1 MKLETIIT
9 KVLSTQHQ
17 LLSVEFTDEWL
28 AHLREQAET
37 KQATTLLGYVGKNI

>member
-1 MKLETIIT
+1 MKLETITT

-28 AHLREQAET
+28 AHLREQSET
-37 KQATTLLGYVGKNI
+37 KQGEDRSDLTPL